1 MTIPFA
7 ETPTVG
13 LGRYIRETRFK
24 VPPHQRDYSWTTE
37 YVATFLE
44 DIQTA
49 KEAKEDLYFCGLM
62 VLVKSDNSNF
72 LVLDGQQRLA
82 TTIILLSAIRNWLL
96 QFSDFHKAATQID
109 ERYLGE
115 SELGGEE
122 VQQKLTLNAANN
134 DTFKRFV
141 VNAVPVNTIRTA
153 LEKLRKSDRNRA
165 LLEATIFTNQWVEEL
180 ANKEIDPEKAKDYL
194 LSLANYITD
203 TVQIV
208 RLVVSGE
215 EAAYTIFET
224 LNDRGMDLS
233 PLDLVKNHL
242 FSKAERKGET
252 TLRDLEERWSE
263 MMTILSSVKADAF
276 LRTFWASKHGVLEGS
291 KLFKSFKKQYSNVQS
306 AYSVSLEMRASAE
319 KYVALTDSDD
329 PIWLD
334 QSDQARRS
342 IRALSIIGASQ
353 MHPIILSALGKFDHR
368 ELGRLLWLLEVIAVR
383 YQLTARG
390 RSARVES
397 LGARLAKMISDGAV
411 TTATRAL
418 SELKELYIP
427 DDQFKSD
434 FATKLERESKK
445 AAYLLRGLE
454 QQART
459 KAGHPHP
466 REIAPSH
473 VTIEHILPK
482 SPGEGWSAAMAADAE
497 LFPDHL
503 YRLGNLCLLDTN
515 RALGNKSFADKK
527 KNFATSDLVLT
538 QQVSNEQDWGR
549 AEIESRQRFLATLA
563 VSEWRFQ

>member
-7 ETPTVG
+7 ETPTIG

-37 YVATFLE
+37 YVETFLE
-44 DIQTA
+44 DIQAAMDT
-49 KEAKEDLYFCGLM
+49 KEELYFCGLM
-62 VLVKSDNSNF
+62 VLVKAENSHF

-82 TTIILLSAIRNWLL
+82 TTIILLSAIRNWLS
-96 QFSDFHKAATQID
+96 QHTQFHKAATQID

-115 SELGGEE
+115 SELGGDE
-122 VQQKLTLNAANN
+122 VKPKLTLNAANN
-134 DTFKRFV
+134 DAFKRYV
-141 VNAVPVNTIRTA
+141 VEA
-153 LEKLRKSDRNRA
+153 LPASAIKLALDKLRKSDRNRA
-165 LLEATIFTNQWVEEL
+165 LLEAVIFVNQWIDEL
-180 ANKEIDPEKAKDYL
+180 ATKNDDQEKTKDYL
-194 LSLANYITD
+194 LSVVNYITD

-224 LNDRGMDLS
+224 LNDRGMELS

-242 FSKAERKGET
+242 FSKAERKGESA
-252 TLRDLEERWSE
+252 LRDLEERWSE

-276 LRTFWASKHGVLEGS
+276 LRVYWASKHGILEGS
-291 KLFKSFKKQYSNVQS
+291 KLFKSFKKQYSTVQA
-306 AYSVSLEMRASAE
+306 AYSVSLDMRATAE
-319 KYVALTDSDD
+319 RYVALTDADD

-334 QSDQARRS
+334 QSDQAKRS
-342 IRALSIIGASQ
+342 IRALSVIGATQ
-353 MHPIILSALGKFDHR
+353 MHPIILSALGKFDQR

-397 LGARLAKMISDGAV
+397 LGARLAKMISEGSV
-411 TTATRAL
+411 TTATKAL
-418 SELKELYIP
+418 PELRELYIP
-427 DDQFKSD
+427 DQQFRSD

-454 QQART
+454 QQARI

-466 REIAPSH
+466 REVAPSH

-482 SPGEGWSAAMAADAE
+482 SPGEEWAGALSADSD

-515 RALGNKSFADKK
+515 RALGNKSFAEKK
-527 KNFATSDLVLT
+527 KNFESSDLLLT
-538 QQVSNEQDWGR
+538 RHVSEQAKWGR
-549 AEIESRQRFLATLA
+549 KEIDTRQRFLADLA
-563 VSEWRFQ
+563 VKEWRFQ